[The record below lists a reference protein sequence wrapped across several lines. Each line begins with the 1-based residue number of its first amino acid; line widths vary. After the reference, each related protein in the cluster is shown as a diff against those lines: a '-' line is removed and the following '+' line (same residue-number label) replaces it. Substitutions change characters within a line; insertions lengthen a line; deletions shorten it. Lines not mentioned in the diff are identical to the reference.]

1 MELSMTIS
9 VLKYTRE
16 ITFTIRDAKRQ
27 GAISQCEA
35 NYLHRMVEN
44 SAPASSTLTL
54 VTEKGVPD
62 FLYAALYFSTLIW
75 MKGVP
80 DFLYAALY
88 FSTLIW
94 MSGEAGQRDADARA
108 GYKLAHFALQKE
120 LPAHDP
126 YWAAKLLQELYDS
139 HEESMQYAVTAA

>member
-1 MELSMTIS
+1 MTIS

-27 GAISQCEA
+27 GAISQREA
-35 NYLHRMVEN
+35 DYLHRMVEN

-75 MKGVP
+75 MS
-80 DFLYAALY
+80 A
-88 FSTLIW
+88 
-94 MSGEAGQRDADARA
+94 EAVQRDADARA